1 MTQLFLPSYDTQ
13 LNSFGKSTWSFISA
27 IFKSSWDKLYM
38 SEKRSFQEKIFAQ
51 FTQIKPPH
59 SQLANF
65 NNLVKRIPPPI
76 PFHPTKN
83 QLEKSKIHQAGRD
96 HKKSSKNSLIKS
108 FAQAIVLATNILKI
122 KEAFPVLPDKKI
134 IEIHNV
140 ALTQLAN
147 KVKKVQYTTKELSRK
162 QAIVP
167 LLNKHIKTII
177 NNTNLLGNQANAVK
191 TLDLS

>member
-1 MTQLFLPSYDTQ
+1 
-13 LNSFGKSTWSFISA
+13 
-27 IFKSSWDKLYM
+27 
-38 SEKRSFQEKIFAQ
+38 
-51 FTQIKPPH
+51 
-59 SQLANF
+59 
-65 NNLVKRIPPPI
+65 
-76 PFHPTKN
+76 
-83 QLEKSKIHQAGRD
+83 
-96 HKKSSKNSLIKS
+96 
-108 FAQAIVLATNILKI
+108 LATNILKI
-122 KEAFPVLPDKKI
+122 KEAFSVLPDKKI

-167 LLNKHIKTII
+167 LLNKYIKIII